1 MKRTDTALA
10 ALAALPPDASLADK
24 AELCIF
30 GKNIRRMRDWEQW
43 LCVIQNPERY
53 NLMPPQEDQ
62 QERHDE
68 VTRTIQEEAKRKLG
82 IYMADAIQN
91 GTFKT
96 VSTEIVK
103 ASEEYASHDFFAVKI
118 GASQNRAFDKWA
130 GRKRWSLDELSMLP
144 PKQRME
150 AMGFNEVRRNAL
162 AVLRQVCAAKHPT
175 YAAVLMFSRRLKK
188 ASAVQPGNRIIAEC
202 AAGALVSG
210 VSDAWQIRDTTWRC
224 EALEEDSLPED
235 IIPTQLR
242 DRVSSLLG
250 KEVPLSD
257 ISKAASCL
265 RISLPAGKGGRPRRT

>member
-1 MKRTDTALA
+1 MRRTDTALA

-175 YAAVLMFSRRLKK
+175 HAAVLLFSRRLNKTL
-188 ASAVQPGNRIIAEC
+188 SVHSGSLMAESF
-202 AAGALVSG
+202 GTVWESNLINL
-210 VSDAWQIRDTTWRC
+210 WQKRHTTWRC
-224 EALEEDSLPED
+224 EALEEDSQPED